1 MKTNREF
8 RKSGGDSRG
17 GEYGKG
23 KLPLKEKKSKRS
35 IYKEIEEDEDIGYS
49 NFRKKES
56 VEDYLDDYE
65 DYENEAFGEEFDFDF
80 ADDDYFDYDYDE
92 DRY

>member
-8 RKSGGDSRG
+8 RKFGDDSHG

-23 KLPLKEKKSKRS
+23 KFPLKEKKSKRS
-35 IYKEIEEDEDIGYS
+35 IYEEIEEDEDIGYS

-56 VEDYLDDYE
+56 VEDYFDDYE
-65 DYENEAFGEEFDFDF
+65 DEEFGEEFDF
-80 ADDDYFDYDYDE
+80 ADDDYYDYDYDE
-92 DRY
+92 DEY